1 MLYIGYRWYDL
12 HNVKPAFEFGYGLSY
27 TKFDYKNLVI
37 TNRNIQFTL
46 TNMDRFKD
54 VKLLNYTLDSHTQL
68 QNHQNN
74 LKDSRRCA

>member
-46 TNMDRFKD
+46 TNMG
-54 VKLLNYTLDSHTQL
+54 
-68 QNHQNN
+68 
-74 LKDSRRCA
+74 